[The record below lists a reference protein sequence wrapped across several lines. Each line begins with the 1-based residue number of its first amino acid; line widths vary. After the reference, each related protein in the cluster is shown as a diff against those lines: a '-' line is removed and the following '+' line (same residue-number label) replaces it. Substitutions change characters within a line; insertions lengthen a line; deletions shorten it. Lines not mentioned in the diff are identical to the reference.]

1 MTSGAHRGLNGM
13 TRVTAQISVSLDGFA
28 AGPNQSFDDPL
39 GEGGMQLHQW
49 AFAAEAWRSAHGLEG
64 GERNTDSEML
74 ERLMEPVRAQVMGR
88 RMFGGG
94 EGAWDLG
101 WQGWWGDDPPFHC
114 PVFVLTHHPR
124 EPLTLSDTTFT
135 FVTGGIE
142 DSVGQARAAAG
153 DGDVQVSGGAST
165 VAQALAAGLVDELTL
180 HVVPVLLRDG
190 VRPLDGA
197 GDPELEAIEV
207 VPGSGVTHLRYRV
220 TR

>member
-1 MTSGAHRGLNGM
+1 MTSRARRRPPDMRH
-13 TRVTAQISVSLDGFA
+13 VTAQISVSLDGFA
-28 AGPNQSFDDPL
+28 AGPNQSFEDPL
-39 GEGGMQLHQW
+39 GEGGMQLHEW

-64 GERNTDSEML
+64 GEPNADSEL
-74 ERLMEPVRAQVMGR
+74 LARLTEPVRAHVMGR

-101 WQGWWGDDPPFHC
+101 WQGWWGEDPPFHG

-142 DSVGQARAAAG
+142 DAVAQARAAAG

-180 HVVPVLLRDG
+180 HVVPILLGDG

-197 GDPELEAIEV
+197 GRPALEPIDV
-207 VPGSGVTHLRYRV
+207 VPGSGVAHLRYRV
-220 TR
+220 AR